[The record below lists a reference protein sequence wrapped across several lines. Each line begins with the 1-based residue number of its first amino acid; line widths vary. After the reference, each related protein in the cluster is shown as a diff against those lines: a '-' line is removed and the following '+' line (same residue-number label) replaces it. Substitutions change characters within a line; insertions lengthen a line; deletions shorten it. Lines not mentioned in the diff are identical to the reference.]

1 MSSHKHTVSVL
12 VENKF
17 GVLARVAGLFSGRGY
32 NICSLTVNATND
44 PAVSKMTIV
53 TEGDDSV
60 LEQIG
65 KQLNKLVE
73 VISVTDL
80 TGSQFIER
88 ELVLVKVKAETHSE
102 RSEIIQLVE
111 LFHGNIVI
119 VNEKELGI
127 EIQGDA
133 DRIENFISLIGK
145 FEIIEIARSGRVAIS
160 REFGSLSGVTL
171 Q

>member
-32 NICSLTVNATND
+32 NICSLTVNATHD
-44 PAVSKMTIV
+44 PAYSKMTIV
-53 TEGDDSV
+53 TEGDDNV

-65 KQLNKLVE
+65 KQLHKLVE
-73 VISVTDL
+73 VLSVTDL

-88 ELVLVKVKAETHSE
+88 ELVLVKVKAASHDE
-102 RSEIIQLVE
+102 RTEVIQLVE

-145 FEIIEIARSGRVAIS
+145 FEIVEIARSGRVAIS
-160 REFGSLSGVTL
+160 REFGSLSGVIL
-171 Q
+171 K